1 MTNNVFFWNKRIAPV
16 TARMMTWE
24 VTTAFDGTLTETE
37 LQKRFDEDFQGM
49 QSACE
54 GDAECSENRVLFWPL
69 VSFNASDG
77 RRHRYLVAV
86 ANEPLSCYRHKFDR
100 CLPRQVVLYAIADKI
115 LREEKM
121 DFVGIE
127 YMENGGEIVE
137 ALSRNDGNLL
147 FAALWNRTLFILVFV
162 KGRLCHWSE
171 ECGYGDSF
179 DVSCRERIARFKE
192 FLQSD
197 ELFANSGAFD
207 EVLVNCNRIENLE
220 ELFRLG
226 ARDPFW
232 LHLDLDKCDSAK
244 NCEKNRYA
252 LSVVALLVLFFSI
265 FIVYNRPLEKLRFW
279 NGVGQFGNA
288 NDVAPVELDLPPSEI
303 LDLLAWSKGHRD
315 LISAGWGGI
324 RDAPKSTR
332 KSCSLPDFKLL
343 GIVGN
348 RAILVET
355 SVGEKKILTMDDS
368 LYSYRI
374 KAIGRN
380 DVVLRCGGKEVL
392 YEVGAR

>member
-1 MTNNVFFWNKRIAPV
+1 MTNNIFFWNKRIAPV
-16 TARMMTWE
+16 AARMMTWE

-37 LQKRFDEDFQGM
+37 LLKRFDEDFQGV

-54 GDAECSENRVLFWPL
+54 DDVECSGNRVLFWPL

-86 ANEPLSCYRHKFDR
+86 ASEPLLRYRHKFDR
-100 CLPRQVVLYAIADKI
+100 CLPRQIVLYAIADKI
-115 LREEKM
+115 LRGDKA
-121 DFVGIE
+121 DFAGVE

-147 FAALWNRTLFILVFV
+147 FAALWNKALYILVFV

-244 NCEKNRYA
+244 TCEKHRYM
-252 LSVVALLVLFFSI
+252 LSFVALLVLFLSI
-265 FIVYNRPLEKLRFW
+265 FIACNSSLEKMLFW
-279 NGVGQFGNA
+279 NGVGLFGDA
-288 NDVAPVELDLPPSEI
+288 NDAAPVELDLPPPEI
-303 LDLLAWSKGHRD
+303 LELLAWSKGHRD
-315 LISAGWGGI
+315 LIPAGWGGT
-324 RDAPKSTR
+324 RDAPKGAQ

-355 SVGEKKILTMDDS
+355 SGGEKKILTMDDT